1 VRLRRGELMKFK
13 YMREERWGN
22 EIIKKG
28 RRNARGWKESV
39 K

>member
-1 VRLRRGELMKFK
+1 MKFK
-13 YMREERWGN
+13 YMRGLEERGGN

-28 RRNARGWKESV
+28 RRNARGWKESA